1 MIDDVVTINSNG
13 TASLPVIIKANAKKN
28 EIVGVV
34 SEEKRIKISVT
45 APATDGLANA
55 MLIKF
60 LSKQLKTS
68 PSKIIILKG
77 TNNSRKLL
85 EIPGD
90 SVVIL
95 NKYI

>member
-1 MIDDVVTINSNG
+1 MLDDVVKINSDG
-13 TASLPVIIKANAKKN
+13 TASLSVIIKANAKKN

-34 SEEKRIKISVT
+34 NEEKRIKISVI

-77 TNNSRKLL
+77 VNNSRKLL

-90 SVVIL
+90 SIVIL
-95 NKYI
+95 NKSI